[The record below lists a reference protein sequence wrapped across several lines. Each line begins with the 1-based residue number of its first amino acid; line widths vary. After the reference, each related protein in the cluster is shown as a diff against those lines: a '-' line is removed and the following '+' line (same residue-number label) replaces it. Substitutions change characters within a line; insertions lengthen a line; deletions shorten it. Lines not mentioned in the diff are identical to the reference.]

1 MPEEISPGDF
11 VVLLGDREL
20 RKVLDVR
27 VYVRDDGYRERVFRV
42 QGVSFWVP
50 EGRLRKVRGFGENS

>member
-1 MPEEISPGDF
+1 MAGEIRPGDF

-27 VYVRDDGYRERVFRV
+27 IYMRDDGYREKVFKV

-50 EGRLRKVRGFGENS
+50 EGRLRKVRGPNENS